1 MIKKILYD
9 ERGNPSAART
19 FLFGFLVFTAAIIV
33 LDSAFWDVSEVIYT
47 LLGSINVGLMAWAG
61 GPRAMQYLGPQVSG
75 VAAGIAKAVK
85 GPQRPELLDSDA
97 EFRED
102 DEK

>member
-1 MIKKILYD
+1 MIKKILHD
-9 ERGNPSAART
+9 ERGTPSAART
-19 FLFGFLVFTAAIIV
+19 FLFGFLVFTAAIII
-33 LDSAFWDVSEVIYT
+33 LDSVFWDVPEVIYT

-85 GPQRPELLDSDA
+85 GPQRPELLDSDTA
-97 EFRED
+97 FRED
-102 DEK
+102 DER